1 MREGSSLIG
10 LVKLERRKAVER
22 IWLISI
28 GLNNLFLVKLAPM
41 TTAHSVALSP
51 IWNFLCGG
59 VAGQMATLVV
69 QPFEVMKLRLQIS
82 SEA

>member
-1 MREGSSLIG
+1 
-10 LVKLERRKAVER
+10 
-22 IWLISI
+22 
-28 GLNNLFLVKLAPM
+28 M

-59 VAGQMATLVV
+59 VAGQVATLVV
-69 QPFEVMKLRLQIS
+69 HPFEVMKLRLQIS